1 MMYITMTF
9 VWMCACVCARK
20 VYWCFVVVRGVVVMC
35 DVMWQN
41 MRELNVRMI
50 ICGVCMLWVRV
61 RVVSVCMWYSVWC
74 DVTT

>member
-1 MMYITMTF
+1 MRAYVYCV
-9 VWMCACVCARK
+9 VWRCIECEINN
-20 VYWCFVVVRGVVVMC
+20 VVLRVC

-61 RVVSVCMWYSVWC
+61 GVVSVSMCV
-74 DVTT
+74 